1 MLFDL
6 KGRRRRVVQVTYVGL
21 ALLMGGGLVLSGI
34 GSDASGGLLD
44 AFVGEGS
51 SGGEEE
57 ARKPFENQISDA
69 EKRLATNPREAT
81 ALATLV
87 RANFGLA
94 GLETEE
100 VNGEVAG
107 YNEKGQQHLQA
118 ADRAWG
124 RYLATDPERID
135 SGLAATAIQIYN
147 VLGPPEDQEKWVRP
161 ARELAEQE
169 NTAQAYI
176 NLFGVATQA
185 GDTRTAGLA
194 ERKALSLAES
204 KDERTTIKQR
214 IDEIRQDAA
223 ASAGGAGG
231 NGTAPQSP

>member
-44 AFVGEGS
+44 AFVGD
-51 SGGEEE
+51 GGGDESEV
-57 ARKPFENQISDA
+57 RKPFEEQIDGA
-69 EKRLATNPREAT
+69 NKTLAANPKDPQ

-94 GLETEE
+94 GLETVEE
-100 VNGEVAG
+100 GGQVIG
-107 YNEKGQQHLQA
+107 YNEEGKQHLRQA
-118 ADRAWG
+118 DAAWG
-124 RYLATDPERID
+124 RYLDTDPERID

-147 VLGPPEDQEKWVRP
+147 SGEVTPEDPERWVRP
-161 ARELAEQE
+161 ARDIAEQQ
-169 NTAQAYI
+169 NTADAYV
-176 NLFGVATQA
+176 NLFTVATQA

-204 KDERTTIKQR
+204 KDERATIKER
-214 IDEIRQDAA
+214 INSVKDAA
-223 ASAGGAGG
+223 SSASGAGG
-231 NGTAPQSP
+231 NGTAPQGP